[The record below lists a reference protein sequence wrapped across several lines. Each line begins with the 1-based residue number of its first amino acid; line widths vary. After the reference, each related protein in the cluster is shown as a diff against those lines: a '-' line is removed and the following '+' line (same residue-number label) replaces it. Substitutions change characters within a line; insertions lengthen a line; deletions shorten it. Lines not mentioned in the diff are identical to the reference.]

1 MDPAKDPRGF
11 LESLFDLSF
20 SRFITTQIIR
30 LLFILGLV
38 VIAVTYVSAVVAAF
52 AAHVSTGLLVMFI
65 LGPVMA
71 FVQIVFL
78 RVALELV
85 IVAFR
90 TMEAAREIARN
101 TREGD

>member
-11 LESLFDLSF
+11 FEALFDLSF
-20 SRFITTQIIR
+20 SRFITTQMIR

-38 VIAVTYVSAVVAAF
+38 VIAVSYVSAVVAAF

-101 TREGD
+101 TRDGD

>member
-1 MDPAKDPRGF
+1 MEA
-11 LESLFDLSF
+11 LFDLSF

-30 LLFILGLV
+30 LLFVLGLL
-38 VIAVTYVSAVVAAF
+38 VIIVAYVSAVIAAF
-52 AAHVSTGLLVMFI
+52 ASHISTGLLVMFV

-90 TMEAAREIARN
+90 TMEAAREVARN
-101 TREGD
+101 TRKAS